1 MPSDPRRGDKGTT
14 PITRVIVN
22 PVRIAT
28 TSMLADLFIG
38 IIVVP
43 IVIART
49 ENQSAL
55 ILWFWGCFCRC
66 RRRSVSGFLS
76 FGSSELC
83 GLMGDQIRLILV
95 SSLLPLCPLDFGD
108 VSAQTDTSVSPML
121 ATERE
126 ALYSLIQAF
135 AGNSFNGS
143 ELYPDPC
150 GWTPIQG
157 FSCDLFDG
165 LWYVTVVSIGPIH
178 ENSLE
183 CTPDAQLSHY
193 IFEFKHLKSL
203 SFFNCFHH
211 PITIPSQNWEKFAGS
226 LETLEFRL
234 NPGITGEIPSSL
246 GSLTK
251 LMSLVL
257 IENSLTGELPSSLGN
272 LGGLKQLV
280 LAENRF
286 SGQIPASLG
295 GLRELLILDFSRN
308 FLSGPFPSTFGGLFS
323 LLKLDL
329 SSNLLDGKLPMELG
343 QLRNLTLL
351 DLRNNRFS
359 GGLPPSLQEMVSLE
373 EMLLEN
379 NPIGGNLVEHGWGQL
394 KNLII
399 LDLSNMSLTG
409 KIPESMAQMK
419 RLRFVAL
426 ENNHLSVGSGHVPFG
441 VKQCDEKASLSS
453 TVLKAEVGRGNS
465 NQGTIMAFDKVSEQY
480 YELQKRLCSQNRGG
494 KGMGGARLRK
504 AGVGRKGEDF
514 ILGSSTEEESDGGV
528 EVCLVAVAGMQL
540 FLAAVFTVTAKPM
553 L

>member
-1 MPSDPRRGDKGTT
+1 MHSISVFLLPAPLFYSMGEMLKETHNLFPFLYPYPVGSLQSLLSLMRK
-14 PITRVIVN
+14 VI
-22 PVRIAT
+22 I
-28 TSMLADLFIG
+28 
-38 IIVVP
+38 
-43 IVIART
+43 
-49 ENQSAL
+49 
-55 ILWFWGCFCRC
+55 FCY
-66 RRRSVSGFLS
+66 L
-76 FGSSELC
+76 
-83 GLMGDQIRLILV
+83 
-95 SSLLPLCPLDFGD
+95 LLPLLSG

-183 CTPDAQLSHY
+183 CTPDAQLSQY

-211 PITIPSQNWEKFAGS
+211 PITIPSQNWEKLAGS

-272 LGGLKQLV
+272 LGALKQLV

-308 FLSGPFPSTFGGLFS
+308 FLSGPLPSTFGGLFS

-343 QLRNLTLL
+343 QMRNLTLL

-373 EMLLEN
+373 EMLLGN
-379 NPIGGNLVEHGWGQL
+379 NPIGGNLVGYGWGQL

-409 KIPESMAQMK
+409 KFPESMAQMK
-419 RLRFVAL
+419 RLRFMTL
-426 ENNHLSVGSGHVPFG
+426 ENNQLTGNLSPKLAALPFLNALYLNSNNLTGELEFSEDFYSKMGRRFSVWNNPNLCFPVGSSHVPFG
-441 VKQCDEKASLSS
+441 VKQCDEKTSLSS
-453 TVLKAEVGRGNS
+453 TVLKVEVGRGNS
-465 NQGTIMAFDKVSEQY
+465 NQGSIMAFDKVSGSFCG
-480 YELQKRLCSQNRGG
+480 ELCKSLWWRRL
-494 KGMGGARLRK
+494 
-504 AGVGRKGEDF
+504 
-514 ILGSSTEEESDGGV
+514 
-528 EVCLVAVAGMQL
+528 L
-540 FLAAVFTVTAKPM
+540 FLSILYLP